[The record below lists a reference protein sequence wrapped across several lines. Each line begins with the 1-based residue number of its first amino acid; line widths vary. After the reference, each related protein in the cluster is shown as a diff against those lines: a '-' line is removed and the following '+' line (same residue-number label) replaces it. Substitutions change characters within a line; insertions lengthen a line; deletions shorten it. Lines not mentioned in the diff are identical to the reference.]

1 MDRVVSSRNPWR
13 WMSNSC
19 HLDTWLMVELSFF
32 GRLASFADTPLI
44 DSLLDT
50 SPALSK
56 LFKVLS
62 AAGTDNQDALKMAY
76 WAMEIE
82 SYLGGT
88 RAART
93 SFGQFSDYQK
103 HGELMHIHER
113 SNAKLDITSTYIGM
127 RKTCSNPN
135 HDITTSDL
143 KRIPQVTTEDCWFA
157 MPDDWS
163 RTQDAAGRWRT
174 EQVSQVHNTGLGD
187 VVETLLGRSD
197 GETTNCTT
205 CCQTQPGTCFQES
218 SEKIPKNA
226 LLPISLEF
234 NVDPDSSVPV
244 ERELCIGGLGY
255 TLLAVVFGNG
265 MHFKCNIVLCDVWYH
280 YDDLGLVINN
290 SMTNHFLVRITA
302 PSTFLTP
309 PPLELGFKPIV
320 YRYIRHDISTIT
332 PLLLSTPDVIHTG
345 LQFNSMWRLLVQG
358 YE

>member
-1 MDRVVSSRNPWR
+1 MARVVSARQPWK
-13 WMSNSC
+13 WMNNSC

-32 GRLASFADTPLI
+32 GQLANSEHTPLV
-44 DSLLDT
+44 DSVLDK
-50 SPALSK
+50 SPALTK
-56 LFKVLS
+56 LFKVLN
-62 AAGTDNQDALKMAY
+62 AAGTNNQDDLKMAY

-113 SNAKLDITSTYIGM
+113 GDAKFDITSTYIAIQ
-127 RKTCSNPN
+127 KSCSNPN
-135 HDITTSDL
+135 HDTTTSHL
-143 KRIPQVTTEDCWFA
+143 KRTTQVTTEDCWFA

-163 RTQDAAGRWRT
+163 RTKDTAGRWRT

-197 GETTNCTT
+197 GETTNCTI
-205 CCQTQPGTCFQES
+205 CCKAHPGTCYQES
-218 SEKIPKNA
+218 SEKIPANA

-234 NVDPDSSVPV
+234 NVDPDSRVPV

-265 MHFKCNIVLCDVWYH
+265 MHFKCNIVLYDQWYH
-280 YDDLGLVINN
+280 YDDLGLVIKN
-290 SMTNHFLVRITA
+290 SLTNHFLVRISA
-302 PSTFLTP
+302 PSSFLTP
-309 PPLELGFKPIV
+309 PPPMMGFKPIV
-320 YRYIRHDISTIT
+320 YRYMRHDISTIT
-332 PLLLSTPDVIHTG
+332 PLHLSTPDVIHKG

-358 YE
+358 Y